1 MAHNLETRPNTIL
14 QAQSRVVCVKVS
26 TGDRP
31 RDHFGAVQGGD
42 SQMLRGDAT
51 RKLLDPLSREEEEL
65 AR

>member
-1 MAHNLETRPNTIL
+1 VSGER
-14 QAQSRVVCVKVS
+14 QSSEKAGKFFQEAVKVS

-31 RDHFGAVQGGD
+31 RDHFGAMQGRDG
-42 SQMLRGDAT
+42 QMLRGDAT